1 MHKVKPAF
9 TLAFF
14 LSAFSK
20 MECKK
25 TKPKQKAVSHW
36 AKEMEIGMKKT
47 RF

>member
-20 MECKK
+20 MECKEI
-25 TKPKQKAVSHW
+25 KPKQKAVSHW
-36 AKEMEIGMKKT
+36 AKEMEIGTKKA